1 MGDTIIPF
9 KAFIQKEESDL
20 YYFRG
25 ALLPQQRRALD
36 ELFIQAELMIAAL
49 TMAEHLPRSE
59 ALHLVMLV
67 ALTKDLLQLR
77 DRVDTLESQVKVLQ
91 SQPLLLG
98 R

>member
-20 YYFRG
+20 FYFRG
-25 ALLPQQRRALD
+25 ALLPPQRKALD

-59 ALHLVMLV
+59 VLHLVMLV
-67 ALTKDLLQLR
+67 ALTKDMLQLR
-77 DRVDTLESQVKVLQ
+77 ERVDVLEHDLRGVKM
-91 SQPLLLG
+91 LLAEAV
-98 R
+98 